1 MLRCL
6 QLVLPWR
13 RGQEKP
19 YTRYLRRQ
27 RPSQLRLLIR
37 AKTSQVFRRRP
48 NMLSGNLLG
57 HANDKT
63 RRQHY
68 VLPFSPSNGTR
79 RSSNAVGVA
88 GTTHRDHPNGVG
100 GHLLYRQYGNQGP
113 VSWITHSKEKTSF
126 CFHIPV
132 RWYLLRQRG
141 AYYKGHC
148 LPFGQ
153 QGRNNFESARDGHPE
168 TRDY

>member
-100 GHLLYRQYGNQGP
+100 GIYYIANTAIKDQFLGSPIRKKRQVFVSIFRCDGICCASEVPIIKDTVYR
-113 VSWITHSKEKTSF
+113 SASKAEIILKVHVTV
-126 CFHIPV
+126 I
-132 RWYLLRQRG
+132 RKR
-141 AYYKGHC
+141 A
-148 LPFGQ
+148 
-153 QGRNNFESARDGHPE
+153 
-168 TRDY
+168 